1 MILALFIAKWQA
13 SQLTERSAAQSHF
26 LDLCRVLGQ
35 PEPSSDPTGENYAFE
50 KSVGKVGGKGSG
62 GTGFADVWLRDRFAW
77 EYKGKRKD
85 LAGAYDQLLQ
95 YREELGNPPLLVVCD
110 LNRFE
115 VHTNFTAT
123 AKRVFA
129 FTLADLARPEP
140 TSTCPLPPLDVLR
153 ALFEDPDRLQ
163 PERTT
168 AAITQEAAR
177 GFGRLALSLQEGGH
191 DPHAV
196 SRFLIRVLFCLFAE
210 DIGLL
215 PPNLFTTLV
224 EKTKARPGD
233 FAQRLGLLFAA
244 MADGG
249 GFGADDIK
257 HFNGGLFNDAFVLP
271 LTPKD
276 LTTLAACAKLDW
288 SSIEPSIFG
297 TLFERSLDP
306 ASRAQLG
313 AHYTSRDDI
322 LLIVEPVL
330 MAPLWRRWA
339 EVRTQAQ
346 ALIEKRETA
355 PTPAAQKKANGDLSA
370 LLQGFSEKLAAVRV
384 LDPAC
389 GSGNFLYV
397 ALRAL
402 LDLEKDVITFAI
414 ASDAGGFFP
423 RVGPEQMRGIER
435 NEYAHELAPI
445 TVWIGYIQWLKDN
458 GFGQPAEP
466 ILREIQTIQAGDAV
480 LTYDGDGR
488 PAEPAWPEAD
498 VIIGNP
504 PFLGDKRM
512 RTELGH
518 EYAENLRRLYEGRVP
533 GGADLVTYWFERA
546 RALIEAGKV
555 QRAGLLSTNS
565 IRNGSNRVVLERI
578 KQSGDIFLAWA
589 DRPWVLDGAAVRVS
603 MVGFDDGAEAE
614 RLLDGVPAEVIN
626 ANLSGKVDVTKA
638 QPLTE
643 NAGLVF
649 LGMMKGGPFD
659 LDAAQARAML
669 SAPINVNGRPNS
681 DVVRPR
687 LGGQDVTGRP
697 RGGYVIDF
705 GVDRT
710 EEDASLYE
718 LPFEYVR
725 THVKPLRDLNR
736 RESMKRLWWIHGEPR
751 RALRAALVG
760 KARCIVTPE
769 VAKHRLFAW
778 MYTTTVPDHKLHV
791 FARDDDYFFGVLQSR
806 VHELWSL
813 ALCSWMGIGN
823 DPSYSSS
830 RTFGT
835 FPFPWLP
842 NEEPADDP
850 RIKVIAEAAR
860 LLVEKRDAWLNPEG
874 ATPADFAKRTL
885 TNLYNAR
892 PAWLAG
898 LHSTLDAAVL
908 VAYGWPASLTDAELL
923 ERLLAM
929 NLSRAVVAKE
939 IALGAARHESS

>member
-1 MILALFIAKWQA
+1 MILAQLIAKWQA
-13 SQLTERSAAQSHF
+13 SQLTERAAAQSHF

-35 PEPSSDPTGENYAFE
+35 PEPSSDPTGESYAFE
-50 KSVGKVGGKGSG
+50 KSVSKVGGKGSG
-62 GTGFADVWLRDRFAW
+62 GSGFADVWLRDRFAW

-129 FTLADLARPEP
+129 FTLAELGKNEP
-140 TSTCPLPPLDVLR
+140 TADCRRPPLDVLR
-153 ALFEDPDRLQ
+153 ALFEDPDRLR

-177 GFGRLALSLQEGGH
+177 GFGRLALSLQGGGH
-191 DPHAV
+191 DPHTV

-210 DIGLL
+210 DVGLL
-215 PPNLFTTLV
+215 PPGLFTALV

-244 MADGG
+244 MAGGG

-257 HFNGGLFNDAFVLP
+257 HFNGGLFNDAAVLP
-271 LTPKD
+271 MTSQD
-276 LTTLAACAKLDW
+276 LSTLAACAKLDW

-313 AHYTSRDDI
+313 AHYTSREDI
-322 LLIVEPVL
+322 LLVVEPVL
-330 MAPLWRRWA
+330 MAPLRRRWA
-339 EVRTQAQ
+339 EVQKRALP
-346 ALIEKRETA
+346 LIERRDAA
-355 PTPAAQKKANGDLSA
+355 PTPAARRKAGGDLNA
-370 LLQGFSEKLAAVRV
+370 LLQGFSEELAGVRV

-397 ALRAL
+397 GLRAL
-402 LDLEKDVITFAI
+402 LDLEKDAITFAI

-423 RVGPEQMRGIER
+423 RVGPEQMRGIEL
-435 NEYAHELAPI
+435 NNYAHELAPI
-445 TVWIGYIQWLKDN
+445 TVWIGYIQWLRDN

-466 ILREIQTIQAGDAV
+466 ILRDIQTIQAGDAV
-480 LTYDGDGR
+480 LAYDDDGR
-488 PAEPAWPEAD
+488 PVEPVWPEAD

-518 EYAENLRRLYEGRVP
+518 EYAEDLRRLYGGRVP
-533 GGADLVTYWFERA
+533 GGADLVCYWFERA

-565 IRNGSNRVVLERI
+565 IRNGSNRIALERI

-603 MVGFDDGAEAE
+603 MVGFDNGTETE
-614 RLLDGVPAEVIN
+614 RLLDGVPAETIN
-626 ANLSGKVDVTKA
+626 ADLSGRADVTKA
-638 QPLTE
+638 RPLTE
-643 NAGLVF
+643 NSGLVF

-659 LDAAQARAML
+659 LDDAQARAML
-669 SAPINVNGRPNS
+669 GVPLNVNGRPNS

-705 GVDRT
+705 GVDMS
-710 EEDASLYE
+710 EADAALYE
-718 LPFEYVR
+718 LPFEYIR
-725 THVKPLRDLNR
+725 THVKPLRDVNR
-736 RESMKRLWWIHGEPR
+736 RESMKRRWWTHGEPR
-751 RALRAALVG
+751 RALRAALEG

-778 MYTTTVPDHKLHV
+778 MDTATVPDHKLHV

-835 FPFPWLP
+835 FPFPWPP
-842 NEEPADDP
+842 NAEPADDP
-850 RIKVIAEAAR
+850 KVQAIAEAAR
-860 LLVEKRDAWLNPEG
+860 KLVEMRGAWLNPERSS
-874 ATPADFAKRTL
+874 PADLAKKTL

-892 PAWLAG
+892 PAWLDG
-898 LHSTLDAAVL
+898 LHRALDDAVL
-908 VAYGWPASLTDAELL
+908 AAYGWPATLTDAALL
-923 ERLLAM
+923 EGLLAL
-929 NLSRAVVAKE
+929 NLSRA
-939 IALGAARHESS
+939 GSAAG